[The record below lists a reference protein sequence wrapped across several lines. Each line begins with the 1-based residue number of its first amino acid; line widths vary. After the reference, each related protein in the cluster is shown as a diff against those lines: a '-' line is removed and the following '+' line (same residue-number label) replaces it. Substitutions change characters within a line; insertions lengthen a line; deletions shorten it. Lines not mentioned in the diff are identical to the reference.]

1 MATLEVTTNEVVWID
16 LIDEFTLS
24 QGVSYLV
31 QNTSSV
37 TMLLTEKT
45 TTPISTSPYHTVL
58 PGRSMGI
65 IVDTSTGIWVRG
77 ESASIT
83 ATVTKSQ

>member
-1 MATLEVTTNEVVWID
+1 MATLEVTTDETTWID
-16 LIDEFTLS
+16 LITQFTLS
-24 QGVSYLV
+24 NGVSYLV

-45 TTPISTSPYHTVL
+45 GTPISTTPYHTVL
-58 PGRSMGI
+58 PGKSMGI